1 MFLGENPIHIEVE
14 NKSDIAK
21 LVLMPG
27 DPLRAK
33 YIAENFLENAKCVTS
48 VRNML
53 GFIGTYKGIPITV
66 MGSGMGMPSM
76 GIYSFEL
83 FHFFDVQKIIR
94 IGTCGAVSPKANIN
108 DMLLSESVYS
118 ESNFAYTYNNYRE
131 RVVVADKNLNDNVE
145 KAADELGLSNKLHKG
160 MLTTMDVFG
169 PYIDFERVLSRIPKE
184 YEVLGEEMEAFGLI
198 HVANS
203 MGRCA
208 TAIATVVDSKYS
220 NVVLS
225 IEERQTSLNNMIK
238 LALEAIIK

>member
-1 MFLGENPIHIEVE
+1 MFIGENPIHIEVE
-14 NKSDIAK
+14 NKENIAK

-33 YIAENFLENAKCVTS
+33 YIAENFLENARCVTS

-53 GFIGTYKGIPITV
+53 GFTGTYKGIPVTV

-83 FHFFDVQKIIR
+83 FHFFNVEKIIR
-94 IGTCGAVSPKANIN
+94 IGTCGAVSQKANIN

-118 ESNFAYTYNNYRE
+118 ESNFAYTFNNYRE
-131 RVVVADKNLNDNVE
+131 RVVKANEELNNNVMQ
-145 KAADELGLSNKLHKG
+145 AANELGLNNNLHKG

-198 HVANS
+198 HIANS
-203 MGRCA
+203 LGRKA

-220 NVVLS
+220 NIVLS

>member
-1 MFLGENPIHIEVE
+1 MFIGENPIHIEVE
-14 NKSDIAK
+14 NKENIAK

-33 YIAENFLENAKCVTS
+33 YIAENFLENARCVTS

-53 GFIGTYKGIPITV
+53 GFTGTYKGIPVTV

-83 FHFFDVQKIIR
+83 FHFFNVEKIIR

-118 ESNFAYTYNNYRE
+118 ESNFAYTFNNYRE
-131 RVVVADKNLNDNVE
+131 RVVKANEELNNNVMQ
-145 KAADELGLSNKLHKG
+145 AAGELGLNNNLHKG

-198 HVANS
+198 HIANS
-203 MGRCA
+203 LGRKA

-220 NVVLS
+220 NIVLS

>member
-14 NKSDIAK
+14 KKEDIAK
-21 LVLMPG
+21 FVLMPG

-33 YIAENFLENAKCVTS
+33 YIADNFLENAKCVTS

-53 GFIGTYKGIPITV
+53 GFTGTYKGVSLTV

-83 FHFFDVQKIIR
+83 FHFFGVEKIIR

-108 DMLLSESVYS
+108 DILLSESVYS

-131 RVVVADKNLNDNVE
+131 RVVMADKSLNENVVKAANDLGLND
-145 KAADELGLSNKLHKG
+145 KLHKG

-203 MGRCA
+203 MKRSA
-208 TAIATVVDSKYS
+208 TAIATVVDSKFS
-220 NVVLS
+220 DVVLS

>member
-1 MFLGENPIHIEVE
+1 MFLGEYPIHIEVE
-14 NKSDIAK
+14 KKEDIAK

-53 GFIGTYKGIPITV
+53 GFTGTYKGVPITV

-83 FHFFDVQKIIR
+83 FHFFGVEKIIR

-131 RVVVADKNLNDNVE
+131 RVVVADEGLNNAVVMAANDLGLND
-145 KAADELGLSNKLHKG
+145 KLHKG

-169 PYIDFERVLSRIPKE
+169 PYIDFERVLSRIPKD

-203 MGRCA
+203 MEKSA
-208 TAIATVVDSKYS
+208 TAIATVVDSKIRD
-220 NVVLS
+220 VVLS
-225 IEERQTSLNNMIK
+225 IEQRQTSLNNMIK